1 MPNPPKYFL
10 RFFRWFCHPRLQKP
24 IEGDLMELYE
34 ERFQELGKRKADQKF
49 RLDVIQLFRPSIIK
63 PADGTYRLNN
73 YGMLKHNL
81 LLIFR
86 NFKKY
91 KNSFLINLIGL
102 STGLA
107 SFMLIYLWV
116 NDEVQKDKFHE
127 NKDRLYQVLRT
138 LEYEDYP
145 TYTAESNSVLL
156 VPEMLAELAEIELAV
171 PIMEEFS
178 YAILAANEEKI
189 KAVGKDFFNA
199 FSFNLIQGSK
209 DQVLVEK
216 SSIVISQFLA
226 DKFFKNQNPIGQSF
240 HMVDNTDGDV
250 EYEGDYIVSGVF
262 DIKELNSSEQFDF
275 LLPHSL
281 FEEGRDKPLKA
292 CYQALYASEERI
304 TVLSKY
310 FAGIAII
317 ISCLGLLALTSFS
330 TQQRF
335 KEIAIR
341 KVLGSTSLSIVRLL
355 SRDFSLLVS
364 VAVIIGLPV
373 AYYLMKNWLNNFAY
387 RINLEPVYFL
397 VSGILILAVAVLAI
411 MIQIAKSTKFSV
423 SESLRSNE

>member
-1 MPNPPKYFL
+1 
-10 RFFRWFCHPRLQKP
+10 
-24 IEGDLMELYE
+24 ME
-34 ERFQELGKRKADQKF
+34 RKF
-49 RLDVIQLFRPSIIK
+49 
-63 PADGTYRLNN
+63 
-73 YGMLKHNL
+73 
-81 LLIFR
+81 
-86 NFKKY
+86 
-91 KNSFLINLIGL
+91 
-102 STGLA
+102 
-107 SFMLIYLWV
+107 
-116 NDEVQKDKFHE
+116 
-127 NKDRLYQVLRT
+127 
-138 LEYEDYP
+138 
-145 TYTAESNSVLL
+145 
-156 VPEMLAELAEIELAV
+156 
-171 PIMEEFS
+171 
-178 YAILAANEEKI
+178 
-189 KAVGKDFFNA
+189 VGKDFFNA